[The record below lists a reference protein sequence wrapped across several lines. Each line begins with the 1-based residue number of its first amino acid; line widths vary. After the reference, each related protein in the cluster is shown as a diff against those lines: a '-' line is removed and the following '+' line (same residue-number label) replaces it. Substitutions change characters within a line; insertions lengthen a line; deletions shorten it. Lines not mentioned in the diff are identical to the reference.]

1 MRKWLIALAIIF
13 GASFITSAS
22 LAGKVYYQG
31 GMVYTDHDN
40 KPLDLTN
47 IDKIYIKSDIPVTIK
62 PTTGEPYAEFN
73 QSCETFFG
81 DNEKLELTVASK
93 DKNCH
98 INLLQV
104 QESKFNF
111 GKRRNKKALTV
122 YLPVKVLDT
131 LDVDYVGYR
140 DVYHTEEI
148 DLTGFDIKNLR
159 IEQHWTDV
167 KLDGNYENI
176 NLITGGASTININ
189 SKQQANVELNGSARY
204 ELKGSF
210 KTLELING
218 TPLVLMEQCKVE
230 KMNVDADVRTFVM
243 NDCTI
248 EELEGEISDSEI
260 KFTGECKKVNISGNN
275 NTINLQTST
284 LCDVAI
290 KDHYGNVT
298 LDGPFNAINIEGEAA
313 VVDIKTI
320 KPQSIKVK
328 GEDNQTTLNLP
339 ANIAGFKVMCMSE
352 ELNGGESIDQYT
364 TYDVNEEERDELS
377 EASSKILSE
386 FKLTEK
392 KKNIY
397 TYGDGSS
404 RIMIRVGKSF
414 NILESGQ
421 IAK

>member
-122 YLPVKVLDT
+122 YLPVKALDT

-189 SKQQANVELNGSARY
+189 SKQQANV
-204 ELKGSF
+204 
-210 KTLELING
+210 
-218 TPLVLMEQCKVE
+218 
-230 KMNVDADVRTFVM
+230 
-243 NDCTI
+243 
-248 EELEGEISDSEI
+248 
-260 KFTGECKKVNISGNN
+260 
-275 NTINLQTST
+275 
-284 LCDVAI
+284 
-290 KDHYGNVT
+290 
-298 LDGPFNAINIEGEAA
+298 
-313 VVDIKTI
+313 
-320 KPQSIKVK
+320 
-328 GEDNQTTLNLP
+328 
-339 ANIAGFKVMCMSE
+339 
-352 ELNGGESIDQYT
+352 
-364 TYDVNEEERDELS
+364 
-377 EASSKILSE
+377 
-386 FKLTEK
+386 
-392 KKNIY
+392 
-397 TYGDGSS
+397 
-404 RIMIRVGKSF
+404 
-414 NILESGQ
+414 
-421 IAK
+421 

>member
-1 MRKWLIALAIIF
+1 
-13 GASFITSAS
+13 
-22 LAGKVYYQG
+22 
-31 GMVYTDHDN
+31 
-40 KPLDLTN
+40 
-47 IDKIYIKSDIPVTIK
+47 
-62 PTTGEPYAEFN
+62 
-73 QSCETFFG
+73 
-81 DNEKLELTVASK
+81 
-93 DKNCH
+93 
-98 INLLQV
+98 
-104 QESKFNF
+104 
-111 GKRRNKKALTV
+111 
-122 YLPVKVLDT
+122 
-131 LDVDYVGYR
+131 
-140 DVYHTEEI
+140 
-148 DLTGFDIKNLR
+148 
-159 IEQHWTDV
+159 
-167 KLDGNYENI
+167 
-176 NLITGGASTININ
+176 
-189 SKQQANVELNGSARY
+189 
-204 ELKGSF
+204 
-210 KTLELING
+210 
-218 TPLVLMEQCKVE
+218 MEQCKVE

>member
-122 YLPVKVLDT
+122 YLPVKALDT

-392 KKNIY
+392 EKNIY